1 MCGIAGY
8 IGKNPI
14 NKQKIIN
21 TLELMKNRGP
31 DHRDYRLFKKNNTH
45 IYLLHS
51 RLSIIDLDIRSNQP
65 FIFKNYTLVFNGEI
79 YNYIE
84 VRKELE
90 KLGHTFAT
98 DSDTEVLLKAYIEY
112 GEDCVNKFNGMWAFA
127 IWDENKQKL
136 FLSRDRFSEKPLYYF
151 KDISGFYFASEVKA
165 IQSLL
170 ENKLEVDHD
179 FLKRY
184 LIYGYKSIYKTP
196 QTYFKNIR
204 ELSYASNMSIN
215 LNNDIEEYRYW
226 FPEHKESKMK
236 LDDAIEGTRHHL
248 LKSVELRLRAD
259 VPIAFCLS
267 GGIDSSGLVSIA
279 KKAFDYDVATFSII
293 DSDERYNEAV
303 NIEATINDLNCKNHL
318 VNLKYDNMLKR
329 LTDLIKYHDSPI
341 STITY
346 LVHSMLSEKI
356 SREGYKISVSGTS
369 ADELFTGYYDH
380 FNLHLYEM
388 RNNKNFNKYLNDWK
402 KYPGKFVRNPY
413 LVDPKLYFKDQNIRD
428 HNYLNSDD
436 FLSYLTEPFLIE
448 ITEENYSDSLLRN
461 RMLNEL
467 FHEATPV
474 ILHEDD
480 HNSMLFSIE
489 NRSPYLDV
497 ELFNFAYSIPN
508 DLLIHN
514 GYGKYILRESLK
526 GILNDQVRLDRKKK
540 GFNVSIESLFNFDD
554 KKTLEFF
561 LDDSPIFEFV
571 NRNKIETLLKN
582 KNFKNSYKKFIFNFI
597 NSKIFMENYS

>member
-8 IGKNPI
+8 IGKDPI

-31 DHRDYRLFKKNNTH
+31 DHRDYKFFKKNNTH

-51 RLSIIDLDIRSNQP
+51 RLSIIDIDKRSNQP
-65 FIFKNYTLVFNGEI
+65 FVFKNCTLVFNGEI

-84 VRKELE
+84 IRKELE

-151 KDISGFYFASEVKA
+151 KDISGFYFGSEVKA

-170 ENKLEVDHD
+170 DNKLEIDHD

-204 ELSYASNMSIN
+204 ELSFASNMSIN

-226 FPEHKESKMK
+226 FPKHKESKMK

-267 GGIDSSGLVSIA
+267 GGVDSSGLVSIA
-279 KKAFDYDVATFSII
+279 KKVFDYDVATFSII
-293 DSDERYNEAV
+293 DLDERYNEAD

-318 VNLKYDNMLKR
+318 VNLDYDNMFER

-356 SREGYKISVSGTS
+356 SMDGYKISVSGTS

-388 RNNKNFNKYLNDWK
+388 RDNKNYEKYLNEWK
-402 KYPGKFVRNPY
+402 KYIGKFVRNPY
-413 LVDPKLYFKDQNIRD
+413 LSNPNLYFEDQNIRD
-428 HNYLNSDD
+428 HNYLNSDT
-436 FLSYLTEPFLIE
+436 FLSYLKNPFTTE
-448 ITEENYSDSLLRN
+448 ITEQDYSNSLLRN

-474 ILHEDD
+474 VLHEDD
-480 HNSMLFSIE
+480 HNSMLYSIE
-489 NRSPYLDV
+489 NRSPFLDID
-497 ELFNFAYSIPN
+497 LFNFAYSIPN
-508 DLLIHN
+508 DLLIRQ
-514 GYGKYILRESLK
+514 GYGKYILREALS
-526 GILNDQVRLDRKKK
+526 GILNNQVRLDRRKR
-540 GFNVSIESLFNFDD
+540 GFNASIKSIFDFKDNYFRDFLEEDSKIYEITNKVKILELFNSD
-554 KKTLEFF
+554 KEI
-561 LDDSPIFEFV
+561 P
-571 NRNKIETLLKN
+571 
-582 KNFKNSYKKFIFNFI
+582 NSYNKFLFNFI
-597 NSKIFMENYS
+597 NSKIFLEVY